1 MTFYVTMT
9 DKFMSGWGYATGKT
23 NKLIIECE
31 TLAQAEQI
39 ESAARRRPEMRFVN
53 IRTTKPRYGS
63 HVLESWK
70 SWSDLGPIWT
80 GEKA

>member
-1 MTFYVTMT
+1 MFYVTMT
-9 DKFMSGWGYATGKT
+9 DKFMSGWGCAAGKV

-70 SWSDLGPIWT
+70 SWADLGPIWT